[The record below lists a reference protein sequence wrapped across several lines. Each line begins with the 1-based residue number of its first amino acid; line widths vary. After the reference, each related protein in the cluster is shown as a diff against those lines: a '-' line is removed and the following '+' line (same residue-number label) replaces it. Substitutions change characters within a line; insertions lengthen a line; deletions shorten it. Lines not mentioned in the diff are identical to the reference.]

1 MKLRVLAGALA
12 LGVGASFLA
21 PMTASADD
29 RRGDRARSYRS
40 YRPDRSYGYSRPY
53 RSSYYRNYSYRPAY
67 RGYGYGYNNSH
78 YYGGYGYRGYYA
90 PYAAP
95 YAYRPPVVVVP
106 AYGYRA
112 YRPLLGVS
120 VAGPH
125 FGVWLGF

>member
-1 MKLRVLAGALA
+1 MKLRVLAAALA
-12 LGVGASFLA
+12 LGVGASVLA

-29 RRGDRARSYRS
+29 RRGDRRSYRS
-40 YRPDRSYGYSRPY
+40 YRSDRSYGYSRPY

-67 RGYGYGYNNSH
+67 RGYGYRYNNNY

-90 PYAAP
+90 PYA
-95 YAYRPPVVVVP
+95 YRPPVVVVP
-106 AYGYRA
+106 SYGYRA
-112 YRPLLGVS
+112 YRPLVGVS

>member
-12 LGVGASFLA
+12 LGVGASVLA

-29 RRGDRARSYRS
+29 RRGDRTRSYRS
-40 YRPDRSYGYSRPY
+40 YRSDRSYRFSRPY
-53 RSSYYRNYSYRPAY
+53 RSNYYRNYSYRSGY
-67 RGYGYGYNNSH
+67 RGRGYGYYNDYH
-78 YYGGYGYRGYYA
+78 YGGYGYGGYYA
-90 PYAAP
+90 PYG
-95 YAYRPPVVVVP
+95 YRPPVVVVP
-106 AYGYRA
+106 SYGYRG